1 MFSFHS
7 DLSMNNIT
15 ELPADVFKNFPYL
28 EELWVQTPPPTPPS
42 ALFLLPN
49 GVLTL
54 LADNH
59 LDVWVCIAKRTPM
72 PFLSAEGR

>member
-28 EELWVQTPPPTPPS
+28 EELWVQNPS
-42 ALFLLPN
+42 
-49 GVLTL
+49 
-54 LADNH
+54 
-59 LDVWVCIAKRTPM
+59 RS
-72 PFLSAEGR
+72 LSPA

>member
-1 MFSFHS
+1 MFSFHR

-28 EELWVQTPPPTPPS
+28 EELWVQDP
-42 ALFLLPN
+42 ALFLPPN

-54 LADNH
+54 RQSLQITSWTFEFV
-59 LDVWVCIAKRTPM
+59 LQKRAAM